1 MAEEEEPKKKS
12 NIVTILIFVVAGF
25 VLVGVGLGVGFMI
38 FGGSQGNP
46 QDIANEIVSQKE
58 AESEEGT
65 GEAEEVEC
73 QTDAEGKPILDE
85 EGNCLPE
92 KDPEKVSKETPQK
105 EVFQTLYYELQGN
118 LTTNLKGSRRFL
130 QIGVGVSTKYDQAI
144 LTNVENHLTAI
155 KADILAALSD
165 YTEDMVEGREARK
178 VLANDLRDVI
188 NKKLEELEGFGG
200 IEEVH
205 LTSYVLQ

>member
-25 VLVGVGLGVGFMI
+25 VLVGIGLGVGFML

-46 QDIANEIVSQKE
+46 QDIADEIVSQKE
-58 AESEEGT
+58 
-65 GEAEEVEC
+65 GEPEAKAEEDDVEC
-73 QTDAEGKPILDE
+73 QTDAEGEPILDE
-85 EGNCLPE
+85 EGNCLPV

-165 YTEDMVEGREARK
+165 YTEEMVEGREARK
-178 VLANDLRDVI
+178 LLANDLRDVI
-188 NKKLEELEGFGG
+188 NAKLEDLEGFGG

>member
-25 VLVGVGLGVGFMI
+25 VLVGVGLGVGFML

-46 QDIANEIVSQKE
+46 QDIADEIVSQKE
-58 AESEEGT
+58 GEPQA
-65 GEAEEVEC
+65 EAEEDDVEC
-73 QTDAEGKPILDE
+73 QTDAEGEPILDE
-85 EGNCLPE
+85 EGNCLPV

-165 YTEDMVEGREARK
+165 YTEEMVEGREARK
-178 VLANDLRDVI
+178 LLANDLRDVI
-188 NKKLEELEGFGG
+188 NAKLEDLEGFGG

>member
-25 VLVGVGLGVGFMI
+25 VLVGIGLGVGFML

-46 QDIANEIVSQKE
+46 QDIADEIVSQKE
-58 AESEEGT
+58 GEPQA
-65 GEAEEVEC
+65 EAEEDDVEC
-73 QTDAEGKPILDE
+73 QTDAEGEPILDE
-85 EGNCLPE
+85 EGNCLPV

-165 YTEDMVEGREARK
+165 YTEEMVEGREARK
-178 VLANDLRDVI
+178 LLANDLRDVI
-188 NKKLEELEGFGG
+188 NAKLEDLEGFGG

>member
-25 VLVGVGLGVGFMI
+25 VLVGIGLGVGFML

-46 QDIANEIVSQKE
+46 RDIADEIVSQKE
-58 AESEEGT
+58 GETEA
-65 GEAEEVEC
+65 EAEEDAVEC
-73 QTDAEGKPILDE
+73 QTDAAGEPILDE
-85 EGNCLPE
+85 EGNCLPV
-92 KDPEKVSKETPQK
+92 KDPEKVSKETPEK

-165 YTEDMVEGREARK
+165 YTEEMVEGREARK
-178 VLANDLRDVI
+178 LLANDLRDVI
-188 NKKLEELEGFGG
+188 NAKLEDLEGFGG

>member
-25 VLVGVGLGVGFMI
+25 ILVGIGLGVGFML

-46 QDIANEIVSQKE
+46 QDIADEIVSQKE
-58 AESEEGT
+58 GEP
-65 GEAEEVEC
+65 EAEAEEYEVEC
-73 QTDAEGKPILDE
+73 QTDAEGEPILDE
-85 EGNCLPE
+85 EGNCLPV

-165 YTEDMVEGREARK
+165 YTEEMVEGREARK
-178 VLANDLRDVI
+178 LLANDLRDVI
-188 NKKLEELEGFGG
+188 NAKLEDLEGFGG

>member
-25 VLVGVGLGVGFMI
+25 VLVAIGLGVGFMV

-58 AESEEGT
+58 
-65 GEAEEVEC
+65 GEPDAAADAEEEEC
-73 QTDAEGKPILDE
+73 QADAEGEIILDE
-85 EGNCLPE
+85 EGNCL
-92 KDPEKVSKETPQK
+92 KVQDPEKVSKETPEK

-144 LTNVENHLTAI
+144 LTNVETHLTAL

-165 YTEDMVEGREARK
+165 YTEEMVEGREARK
-178 VLANDLRDVI
+178 MLANDLRDVI
-188 NKKLEELEGFGG
+188 NAKLEELEGFGG

>member
-25 VLVGVGLGVGFMI
+25 VLVGIGLGVGFML

-46 QDIANEIVSQKE
+46 QDIADEIVSQKE
-58 AESEEGT
+58 GEPQA
-65 GEAEEVEC
+65 EAEEDDVEC
-73 QTDAEGKPILDE
+73 QTDAEGEPILDE
-85 EGNCLPE
+85 EGNCLPV
-92 KDPEKVSKETPQK
+92 KDPEKVSKETPEK

-165 YTEDMVEGREARK
+165 YTEEMVEGREARK
-178 VLANDLRDVI
+178 LLANDLRDVI
-188 NKKLEELEGFGG
+188 NAKLEDLEGFGG